1 LSDICSSKIINEF
14 KERSVLESTTKILED
29 GYKKPGP
36 TIFEEIR
43 KQDIKITLHDKRG
56 LRTNDSNAK

>member
-1 LSDICSSKIINEF
+1 MNSKKEVYLSQLPKYSKMG
-14 KERSVLESTTKILED
+14 T
-29 GYKKPGP
+29 KKPGP